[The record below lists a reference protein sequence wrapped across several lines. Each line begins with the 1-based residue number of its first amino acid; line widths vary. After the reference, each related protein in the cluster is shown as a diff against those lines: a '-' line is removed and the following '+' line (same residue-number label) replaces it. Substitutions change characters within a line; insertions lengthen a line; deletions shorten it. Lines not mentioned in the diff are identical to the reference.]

1 MLEHIVKNG
10 ERIEEILDMY
20 HLELDEIQSVNLH
33 ITDFHHLVSGMKIK
47 IPVMSKEVEQI
58 LENTESFVEHYF
70 PKINEIIE
78 ENEVEEPKKEW
89 TPPLR
94 QTSQPKEREAIFKG
108 IPYPGI
114 LPPKPPYKKSN

>member
-10 ERIEEILDMY
+10 ERIQEILEMY
-20 HLELDEIQSVNLH
+20 HLELDEIQSVNQH
-33 ITDFHHLVSGMKIK
+33 ITDFYNLISGMKIK
-47 IPVMSKEVEQI
+47 IPVISKEVEQI

-78 ENEVEEPKKEW
+78 EKEEMIQEEKPVPVEQKVSKP
-89 TPPLR
+89 
-94 QTSQPKEREAIFKG
+94 QERDIPFKG

-114 LPPKPPYKKSN
+114 LPPKHPYKKSN